1 MSKAWESDP
10 VIGIVE
16 QEVIN
21 YLQSSIYLLMYL
33 F

>member
-1 MSKAWESDP
+1 MSKAWESDT

>member
-21 YLQSSIYLLMYL
+21 YLQSSKYLLMYL

>member
-21 YLQSSIYLLMYL
+21 YLQSSIDLLMYL